1 MKKEEIME
9 EEIGRIT
16 HYFAK
21 VNVGILEMTKGELR
35 IGDTIH
41 VKGHTTDFYQNIK
54 SMQMDHNSVE
64 SAKSGDL
71 IGLEVENP
79 VREKDLVFK
88 VSEE

>member
-1 MKKEEIME
+1 ME

-21 VNVGILEMTKGELR
+21 INVGIIEMTKEKGELS

-41 VKGHTTDFYQNIK
+41 VKGHSTDFFQNIETIEV
-54 SMQMDHNSVE
+54 DHLPVE
-64 SAKSGDL
+64 SVKFGDL
-71 IGLEVENP
+71 VGIKVDHT

-88 VSEE
+88 IKKERI